1 MYTITTDP
9 VELLSG
15 TTNRTSPVYMEALD
29 TVNAKS
35 STVLGK
41 IKKLIEA
48 IKKKYK
54 NQDKSI
60 SGSKGNIES
69 YKDNTNI
76 EKAFD
81 ILNKHATHTTS
92 ITNLQKI
99 YTALKK
105 NHTLYEEGYSK
116 YIDLITI
123 EYEMAVTTLVTGL
136 EYQLISSIEIEEK
149 NGSLF
154 IRKSSGKENAVLDK
168 LISGF
173 AEELNNTAHVE
184 YLRKILKTKDEY
196 KVSTDIHE
204 SMSFQEA
211 GIIDIAELIRQ
222 TIYAGYQTAK
232 TVSGIGARIVK
243 SIFNITTLLRAAT
256 YYFYQRK
263 ANKIISLSEQIRFI
277 ELNIEQLQNMKTM
290 PEEKKAEIIKKQR
303 AIIEAYKKK
312 CEKLYAQLSDGSR
325 EASQELKQDE
335 PEIKKND
342 ADDDFQL

>member
-136 EYQLISSIEIEEK
+136 EYQLISSIEIE
-149 NGSLF
+149 
-154 IRKSSGKENAVLDK
+154 
-168 LISGF
+168 LIS
-173 AEELNNTAHVE
+173 N
-184 YLRKILKTKDEY
+184 ILSPLYGIPSIKN
-196 KVSTDIHE
+196 IIFLL
-204 SMSFQEA
+204 SFSPEP
-211 GIIDIAELIRQ
+211 R
-222 TIYAGYQTAK
+222 
-232 TVSGIGARIVK
+232 R
-243 SIFNITTLLRAAT
+243 SI
-256 YYFYQRK
+256 
-263 ANKIISLSEQIRFI
+263 
-277 ELNIEQLQNMKTM
+277 
-290 PEEKKAEIIKKQR
+290 
-303 AIIEAYKKK
+303 
-312 CEKLYAQLSDGSR
+312 
-325 EASQELKQDE
+325 
-335 PEIKKND
+335 
-342 ADDDFQL
+342 